1 MQKCKT
7 ASWRTG
13 SSNEQRDYVSLN
25 GQKKYAFVGPNFYRS
40 KSAEVLEK
48 HKYRSKDKIWQ
59 QCLRRSQY
67 AEI

>member
-25 GQKKYAFVGPNFYRS
+25 GQKNMLLLDRIFYRS

-48 HKYRSKDKIWQ
+48 HKYRNKDRIWQ
-59 QCLRRSQY
+59 QCLRRSQN